1 MRQFILGIVVGSA
14 LTASLGVAGNF
25 YNDKGQPAGPRGSI
39 QQYDYFRQR
48 QQYLD
53 INAMRQQAD
62 QAATEQRLNP
72 CGR

>member
-1 MRQFILGIVVGSA
+1 MRQFITGILVGSA
-14 LTASLGVAGNF
+14 LTASLGVAGF
-25 YNDKGQPAGPRGSI
+25 YDDKGKVKAPKGSV

-53 INAMRQQAD
+53 VNALRQQAD
-62 QAATEQRLNP
+62 RAATEQQLHP

>member
-1 MRQFILGIVVGSA
+1 MRQFITGVLVGSA
-14 LTASLGVAGNF
+14 LTASLGLAESI
-25 YNDKGQPAGPRGSI
+25 YNSKGHPAAPRGSI

-53 INAMRQQAD
+53 IGAMRQQTD
-62 QAATEQRLNP
+62 RMATEQKLNP